1 MGFFSALLSTKGIM
15 ACTWAVE
22 SIVTVHLEKQLQY
35 LDNRVIKKHTL
46 LYGLYWK
53 IKNSIG
59 MLVELKAEKAFC

>member
-35 LDNRVIKKHTL
+35 LEKSGDKETYIAI
-46 LYGLYWK
+46 W
-53 IKNSIG
+53 SI
-59 MLVELKAEKAFC
+59 LEDKELHRDAG